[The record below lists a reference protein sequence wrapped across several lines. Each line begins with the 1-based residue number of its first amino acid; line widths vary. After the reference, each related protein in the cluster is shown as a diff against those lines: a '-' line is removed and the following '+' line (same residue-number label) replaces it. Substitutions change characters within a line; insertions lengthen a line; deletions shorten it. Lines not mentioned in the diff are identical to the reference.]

1 MPFNRQYP
9 KNNALHAS
17 YAQPVSG
24 HTQPL
29 AIVHYSHAP
38 ASIALVDDILH
49 LTIPCRHAQ
58 LNEYWKPVVPSSD
71 GSFCKES
78 HISDRSGWSTDGD
91 NLFAAYLI
99 PDESELALSSERAYE
114 FLINLSQN
122 LGYTNIYRI
131 WNYIGSINAP
141 NTYGLERYRDFCVG
155 RANAFEALNYAPSAL
170 PAATG
175 IGFQDGGICIF
186 LIARK
191 TPNAVNIENSLQV
204 PAYQYPQI
212 YGPKSPSFA
221 RATVLDTQV
230 GKYLYVS
237 GTASIRQ
244 HSSLTDN
251 LDQQIAIT
259 IENIRNLIKV
269 TQVKFNFSHDYLC
282 DSLKI
287 YVRNEQDAPF
297 IASAF
302 QAAFNIKADSA
313 PVLISDICRSE
324 LSLEVEGI
332 FKCPL

>member
-1 MPFNRQYP
+1 MPFKRPNP
-9 KNNALHAS
+9 KNNALHATYS
-17 YAQPVSG
+17 QPVSD
-24 HTQPL
+24 HAQPL
-29 AIVHYSHAP
+29 AIVHYRHAP
-38 ASIALVDDILH
+38 ASIALVDDVLH

-58 LNEYWKPVVPSSD
+58 LNEYWKPVIPSFD
-71 GSFCKES
+71 GLLFKES

-99 PDESELALSSERAYE
+99 PDEPELALSSQHAYD
-114 FLINLSQN
+114 FLINLSQK

-131 WNYIGSINAP
+131 WNYIGYINAP
-141 NTYGLERYRDFCVG
+141 NTHGLERYRDFCIG
-155 RANAFEALNYAPSAL
+155 RANAFEDLNYAPSAL

-175 IGFQDGGICIF
+175 IGFQDGGVCIF

-191 TPNAVNIENSLQV
+191 TPHAVNIENSLQV

-221 RATVLDTQV
+221 RATVLDTQA
-230 GKYLYVS
+230 GKYLYIS

-259 IENIRNLIKV
+259 IENIMNLIKSA
-269 TQVKFNFSHDYLC
+269 QIKFNFAHKYLC

-287 YVRNEQDAPF
+287 YVRSEQDAPF

-302 QAAFNIKADSA
+302 QAAFNIKAESA